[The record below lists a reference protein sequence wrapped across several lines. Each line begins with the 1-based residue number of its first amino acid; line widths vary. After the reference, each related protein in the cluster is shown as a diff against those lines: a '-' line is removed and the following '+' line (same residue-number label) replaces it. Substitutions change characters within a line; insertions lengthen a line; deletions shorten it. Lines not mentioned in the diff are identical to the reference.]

1 MQVTNITCSKSE
13 FLNQKSITMK
23 KLIILTCLFATLS
36 VAASNPPEV
45 TEKVLKAF
53 NGTFMKATDVVWHE
67 TQNYYEA
74 SFKQSEILSRAI
86 YDTEGNLLRT
96 TRYYSQENLPI
107 HILTKIQKKY
117 AGKSIYGVTE
127 LSMEGE
133 VTYHIT
139 LQDETRWYVIKSD
152 SWGTLEL
159 SQKFKKA

>member
-1 MQVTNITCSKSE
+1 
-13 FLNQKSITMK
+13 MK

-53 NGTFMKATDVVWHE
+53 NETFMKATDVVWHE

-74 SFKQSEILSRAI
+74 SFKQSEVISRAI
-86 YDTEGNLLRT
+86 YDANGNLLRT

-107 HILTKIQKKY
+107 NILTKLQKRY
-117 AGKSIYGVTE
+117 AGKSVYGVTE
-127 LSMEGE
+127 LSTEDA

-139 LQDETRWYVIKSD
+139 LQDENNWYVIKAD
-152 SWGTLEL
+152 NFGNLEL
-159 SQKFKKA
+159 SKKFKKA